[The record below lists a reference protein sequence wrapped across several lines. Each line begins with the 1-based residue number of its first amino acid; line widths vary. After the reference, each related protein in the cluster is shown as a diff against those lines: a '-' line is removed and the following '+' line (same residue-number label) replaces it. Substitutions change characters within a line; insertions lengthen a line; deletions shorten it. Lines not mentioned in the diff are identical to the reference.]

1 MILFSVCCSSA
12 AGRRE
17 MCEPCGA
24 PGLGWQQGWCGLGTE
39 VSPEQ
44 PGGSLGTF
52 VLHRADGQASKD
64 WVPAAGTLL

>member
-1 MILFSVCCSSA
+1 
-12 AGRRE
+12 